1 MGETTERETRASVSL
16 QPDNNDNGNDDNE
29 LRDRDAE
36 RRSVCI
42 WLIACSEG
50 CVRTRSKGWQGFTT
64 GLANGIDVDCVAVAS
79 LRMAWGSD
87 EHHRR
92 I

>member
-16 QPDNNDNGNDDNE
+16 QPDNNDDDNGNDDNE
-29 LRDRDAE
+29 QRDRDAE
-36 RRSVCI
+36 RRSVCL

-64 GLANGIDVDCVAVAS
+64 GLANGIDMDCVAVAS
-79 LRMAWGSD
+79 LRMA
-87 EHHRR
+87 
-92 I
+92 